1 MSRMAYMTVGQLM
14 DWNTI
19 LYEINMIKK
28 HKFICFIFLIT
39 EIDQKV
45 SKLDRIYKH
54 CVANVNF
61 LCENHFSVFFEK

>member
-19 LYEINMIKK
+19 LYEIKK

-45 SKLDRIYKH
+45 SKLYRIYKH
-54 CVANVNF
+54 CIANVNF
-61 LCENHFSVFFEK
+61 LFENHFSVFLEK

>member
-19 LYEINMIKK
+19 LYEIKK

-61 LCENHFSVFFEK
+61 LCENHFSVVFEK

>member
-19 LYEINMIKK
+19 LYEIKK
-28 HKFICFIFLIT
+28 HKFISIIFHIT

-45 SKLDRIYKH
+45 SKLYRIYKH
-54 CVANVNF
+54 CIANVSF
-61 LCENHFSVFFEK
+61 LCENHFSAFFEK